1 MVEELGPG
9 HARAVIAGL
18 GVGEHGHAAAVLVL
32 RVVDLGSASHALAS
46 VSNGSA
52 YLCCGGRCPKGFNK
66 SKTALMT
73 ACLSTMPG
81 WTTSR

>member
-9 HARAVIAGL
+9 HARAVVAGL

-32 RVVDLGSASHALAS
+32 RVIDLGSASRALAS
-46 VSNGSA
+46 TRNGCA
-52 YLCCGGRCPKGFNK
+52 YLCCGDRCPIGFNR